1 MQRKYIRPSS
11 VRIYGLPGTDDRYG
25 LRDNGCGQMW
35 SEDRR
40 VGSVNYWTG
49 DVILATELVPRI
61 RLWDELLTLF
71 KLRRTMHPNVR
82 FEFEVSDLE
91 VGSQST
97 PPFTELKYTL
107 VLGNQEAL
115 RVKKQSG

>member
-1 MQRKYIRPSS
+1 
-11 VRIYGLPGTDDRYG
+11 
-25 LRDNGCGQMW
+25 MW

-49 DVILATELVPRI
+49 DVILAKELVPRI